1 MFKKCIT
8 EEQIIEI
15 ENMSKK
21 HFDAVVAYGGD
32 MYRQGIFKGAII
44 ATAGIATGATSSIVW
59 RIIKNKRKKTQKN
72 EES

>member
-15 ENMSKK
+15 ENMAKE
-21 HFDAVVAYGGD
+21 HFDAVVAYGAD
-32 MYRQGIFKGAII
+32 MYRQGIVKGATL
-44 ATAGIATGATSSIVW
+44 AAAGIATGVTSSIVW
-59 RIIKNKRKKTQKN
+59 MIIKNKRKKTKKN

>member
-21 HFDAVVAYGGD
+21 HFDALVAYGGD
-32 MYRQGIFKGAII
+32 MYRQGIFKGATI
-44 ATAGIATGATSSIVW
+44 ATAGIATGATISIVW